1 MHGLI
6 SVLDR
11 GQFVVWQTPN
21 WERGFCGVIA
31 KFHYTDPRGPERTGT
46 DFVGDPHGPTEFL
59 GDPRRARLVE
69 FSYNATK
76 PAFPVRRLPDNKLPS
91 IEDRDQTVH
100 A

>member
-1 MHGLI
+1 VHGLI

-59 GDPRRARLVE
+59 GDPRRARIPLDGPDR
-69 FSYNATK
+69 TK
-76 PAFPVRRLPDNKLPS
+76 STDFVWSGPVGP
-91 IEDRDQTVH
+91 V
-100 A
+100 